1 MPAGPP
7 PGGFIPPV
15 LQGKACVGHPDVQAQ
30 YICHRCRTPIC
41 VTCAF
46 ALPGGVTLCPTCVT
60 RPAPT
65 SASRNGMALGFS
77 FGLAVLAMLGVVGFF
92 AVAGTMGDSP
102 EDFMAIAVIAAM
114 FILLPSVT
122 GLGLGMST
130 MEKNIPTSIWTWVAI
145 IWNAVILAGFLLLS
159 VVGNLIG

>member
-1 MPAGPP
+1 
-7 PGGFIPPV
+7 
-15 LQGKACVGHPDVQAQ
+15 
-30 YICHRCRTPIC
+30 
-41 VTCAF
+41 
-46 ALPGGVTLCPTCVT
+46 
-60 RPAPT
+60 
-65 SASRNGMALGFS
+65 MALGFS